1 MTRGC
6 QNRRRPRV
14 IGHMNDTECA
24 LYWATESWLRK
35 DVATETG
42 LPEDMCD
49 KVWAEVERVR
59 ALFRASIKLT
69 TIP

>member
-1 MTRGC
+1 
-6 QNRRRPRV
+6 
-14 IGHMNDTECA
+14 MNDTECA
-24 LYWATESWLRK
+24 LYWATDSWLRK
-35 DVATETG
+35 DVASETG
-42 LPEDMCD
+42 LPEDMCE